1 MNAQGKRRVRW
12 LAWRH
17 DGGMRLNC
25 ACIDCVAGPLPW
37 KWPCGAVGA
46 HRCGRRHPPCDR
58 RLLGE

>member
-25 ACIDCVAGPLPW
+25 VCIHGYV
-37 KWPCGAVGA
+37 
-46 HRCGRRHPPCDR
+46 HRLCGRATSMEVAVWGCGRTSVSWPSSPS
-58 RLLGE
+58 L